1 MPKAMDSTAS
11 AGLEGT
17 RSLDNSD
24 ALPPAMVFQCANCR
38 TIVGDS
44 FSWLMAQRELSAI
57 ILHKVTE
64 NVCQSAPPVNE
75 DNASYSYL
83 LCNSCNEPLGRRY
96 HTTPPELYHL
106 FNKFALCLDAIIVY
120 VWTVRV

>member
-1 MPKAMDSTAS
+1 
-11 AGLEGT
+11 
-17 RSLDNSD
+17 
-24 ALPPAMVFQCANCR
+24 MVFQCANCR

-120 VWTVRV
+120 VWTVRVLSLIHI